1 MIASF
6 NTVGNFASFF
16 QIAAASRLDGSR
28 ERTRMLPFMLLTFL
42 VSAVTVG
49 RATLSRA
56 SWSRKAEVQW
66 DKTERHRGPA
76 GGGR

>member
-1 MIASF
+1 
-6 NTVGNFASFF
+6 
-16 QIAAASRLDGSR
+16 
-28 ERTRMLPFMLLTFL
+28 MLPFMLLTFL

-56 SWSRKAEVQW
+56 SWSRKAEVRW